1 MIASNFRKYPEAMAL
16 QLVLKLGRP
25 VWNGS
30 RPTTRAGRALR
41 AARGALVAA
50 REQVVQWVKVPAP
63 AWWRAQQARAKALAR
78 QVKKACIAITW
89 ELVDVAG
96 PELGETVASVKAK
109 AAKAMAWWYLD
120 QFGWEITLMGACW
133 NHYGTGKNAFA
144 TGPTYGMAYG
154 QYLTE

>member
-1 MIASNFRKYPEAMAL
+1 MIARNFRRYPDAMAL
-16 QLVLKLGRP
+16 QLVLPFGRP

-50 REQVVQWVKVPAP
+50 REQIVQWVKVPAP

-96 PELGETVASVKAK
+96 PELGETVASVMHKARK
-109 AAKAMAWWYLD
+109 MTKQWRCG
-120 QFGWEITLMGACW
+120 QFTWPILI
-133 NHYGTGKNAFA
+133 NGKHTSWTHHGIRDSLWSVEKHN
-144 TGPTYGMAYG
+144 TYRG
-154 QYLTE
+154 

>member
-1 MIASNFRKYPEAMAL
+1 MIATNFRRYPDAMAL
-16 QLVLKLGRP
+16 QLVLQFGRP

-50 REQVVQWVKVPAP
+50 RAQVVQWVKVPAP

-89 ELVDVAG
+89 ELVEVAG
-96 PELGETVASVKAK
+96 PAVR
-109 AAKAMAWWYLD
+109 
-120 QFGWEITLMGACW
+120 
-133 NHYGTGKNAFA
+133 NALA
-144 TGPTYGMAYG
+144 GV
-154 QYLTE
+154 QQ